1 MPLMGVVV
9 IPFGALSL
17 VLMPFGLEGYPLAVM
32 GMGID
37 GLNYVANAISGQP
50 LSEII
55 LPPPSG
61 LVLVCLTAALLM
73 PACLKGRWRMMAII
87 PLISAMAIW
96 YLTPVPMISF
106 TKLHV
111 RSIAAFHAED
121 SRIYLSHG
129 KVNDFTKGILTKPF
143 GQASVGSISDWPCP
157 DCGRGYHL
165 IPLVDG
171 RIAAMVYRGSGLT
184 RACREADIILTRQ
197 APKYPCKAGLV
208 ISDDDLDRHGGVL
221 IYAGNPPTLVSVRDK
236 TGQSFPINTGE

>member
-1 MPLMGVVV
+1 M
-9 IPFGALSL
+9 I
-17 VLMPFGLEGYPLAVM
+17 
-32 GMGID
+32 
-37 GLNYVANAISGQP
+37 
-50 LSEII
+50 
-55 LPPPSG
+55 
-61 LVLVCLTAALLM
+61 
-73 PACLKGRWRMMAII
+73 AII

-106 TKLHV
+106 TKLHG

-121 SRIYLSHG
+121 SRVYLSHG

-143 GQASVGSISDWPCP
+143 GQTSVGSISNWPCP

-171 RIAAMVYRGSGLT
+171 RVAAMVYRGSGLT
-184 RACREADIILTRQ
+184 RACREADFILTRQ

-221 IYAGNPPTLVSVRDK
+221 IYQGHPPKKNWRVLAIKQDSHFQLIQANKPRQSALDLHTVRAENAGFINGIGRFK
-236 TGQSFPINTGE
+236 GNAFPFFAQAF